1 MYAAA
6 AVAAAGCQQRM
17 QTGVVVQDPQ
27 ARQTPMPF
35 AADLTVQGFE
45 GKTAS
50 LRDVVRGAYVV
61 AFVQPEGQACC
72 EVNPAVNSMA
82 RELADSDVDVVQI
95 TLPTEQCP
103 LEGHDL
109 RDCPKPPSN
118 LLRFYDAGRVAWAA
132 YRHPAAG
139 TIYLVGPDNRIERVA
154 TLDYPDELVGQ
165 ARDIARARTVISP
178 PTATSRPPAG
188 SRAGALHGAILY

>member
-17 QTGVVVQDPQ
+17 QTGVVVDDPTVRQIQ
-27 ARQTPMPF
+27 APYAVELAVRSF
-35 AADLTVQGFE
+35 QG
-45 GKTAS
+45 KKAR
-50 LRDVVRGAYVV
+50 LRSVVRGTYVV
-61 AFVQPEGQACC
+61 AFVQPEGEACC
-72 EVNPAVNSMA
+72 EVNPAVNSLA
-82 RELADSDVDVVQI
+82 RELADSEVDVVQI

-103 LEGHDL
+103 LEHDL
-109 RDCPKPPSN
+109 HDCPTPASN
-118 LLRFYDAGRVAWAA
+118 LLRFYDPGRVAWAA

-139 TIYLVGPDNRIERVA
+139 AIFLVGPDNRVERVA
-154 TLDYPDELVGQ
+154 ALDYPDELISQ
-165 ARDIARARTVISP
+165 ARELARARRVISP